1 MPRGLGSHTRRG
13 RHIDSSKV
21 KGFRHTC
28 SQQSRSK
35 GFETSNVGIAGGRI
49 EHSINK
55 FVFFIANSQ
64 RPAFLR
70 GRRRRRPLH
79 TRRADTHHYTHTH
92 TPVTPLRIHQHTHRH
107 TPLHTHHSIHTT
119 THTPCRTPLHTTTH
133 TPLHIHRDTW
143 QAGKKCPWGAVRL
156 GKWRNHRGLTHA
168 AF

>member
-119 THTPCRTPLHTTTH
+119 THTPCRTPLHTHHYTYTA
-133 TPLHIHRDTW
+133 TL
-143 QAGKKCPWGAVRL
+143 GRL
-156 GKWRNHRGLTHA
+156 ARSARGGLYGWESGVIIGVSRMQL
-168 AF
+168 FE